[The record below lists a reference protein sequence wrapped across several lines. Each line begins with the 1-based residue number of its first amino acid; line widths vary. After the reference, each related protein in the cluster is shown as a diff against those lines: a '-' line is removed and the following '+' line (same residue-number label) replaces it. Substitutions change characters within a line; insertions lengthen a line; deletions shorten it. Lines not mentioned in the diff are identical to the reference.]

1 MRLTRAEQRLRRRAR
16 ARALQAVYAWDVTQR
31 GTIAAVTGKL
41 WDDLSLGAGERE
53 FATPL
58 IRTLEARG
66 KEIDDALGG
75 ITTNWRLERLGAIE
89 RAVLRLAGAELFRGE
104 TPVRVIIQESV
115 LLAERFGSEESAR
128 FVNGILDALAR
139 KLGRI

>member
-1 MRLTRAEQRLRRRAR
+1 MRRRAR
-16 ARALQAVYAWDVTQR
+16 ARALQAVYAWDVRQR

-41 WDDLSLGAGERE
+41 WDDLSLGPGERE

-89 RAVLRLAGAELFRGE
+89 RAVLRLAAAELFGGE

>member
-1 MRLTRAEQRLRRRAR
+1 MPLTRVEQRLRRRAR
-16 ARALQAVYAWDVTQR
+16 ARALQAVYAWDLNARHGV
-31 GTIAAVTGKL
+31 AAATSRV
-41 WDDLSLGAGERE
+41 WDDMALGEAERE
-53 FATPL
+53 IATPI

-66 KEIDDALGG
+66 PEIDQALGG

-89 RAVLRLAGAELFRGE
+89 RAVLRLAAAELLRQE
-104 TPVRVIIQESV
+104 TPARVVIQESV

-128 FVNGILDALAR
+128 FVNGIVDALAR